1 MESGTLLS
9 HVDTDLVTRDQLALV
24 ETPDATRSFKPVPH
38 IELINTLEHV
48 LKLNQITIRKEQF
61 ALRRDGAT
69 LFGVLQLAYQ
79 DTVDGMAALG
89 LRTSNNRTMSI
100 QLCAGLS
107 VFVCD
112 NMVFRG
118 DLIALNRKHTSGL
131 HLRTEI
137 SHAVLRFQ
145 DHFGRLRGEIETLK
159 ERSLSDRD
167 AKAVMHDVFT
177 RGILPIRLLPDASL
191 LYFEPFVDEF
201 RPRNAWSLHNAFT
214 AVAKEMP
221 ITTRVPAIQEL
232 GKFFGMSEGDAPAGL
247 LPALSV

>member
-1 MESGTLLS
+1 MQHGQLLS
-9 HVDTDLVTRDQLALV
+9 YIDTDLVTREQLALV

-38 IELINTLEHV
+38 IELIDTLEHV
-48 LKLNQITIRKEQF
+48 LRLNQITIRNEQF

-79 DTVDGMAALG
+79 DTLDGMAALG

-100 QLCAGLS
+100 QICAGLS

-118 DLIALNRKHTSGL
+118 DLIALNRKHTAGL
-131 HLRTEI
+131 NLRTEI
-137 SHAVLRFQ
+137 NDAVLRFQ
-145 DHFGRLRGEIETLK
+145 DHFGKLTGEIDHLK
-159 ERSLSDRD
+159 ELPLSDSQ
-167 AKAVMHDVFT
+167 AKAILHDVFVQ
-177 RGILPIRLLPDASL
+177 GILPIRLLPDASD

-221 ITTRVPAIQEL
+221 ITTRMPAIQEL
-232 GKFFGMSEGDAPAGL
+232 GRYFGMSSDVPPAQ
-247 LPALSV
+247 

>member
-1 MESGTLLS
+1 MEHGQLLS
-9 HVDTDLVTRDQLALV
+9 HVDTDLVTREQLALV
-24 ETPDATRSFKPVPH
+24 ETPFPTRSFKPVAH
-38 IELINTLEHV
+38 LELIETLEQALRKNH
-48 LKLNQITIRKEQF
+48 ITIRKEQF

-69 LFGVLQLAYQ
+69 LFGVLQLAYK
-79 DTVDGMAALG
+79 DTPDGMAALG

-107 VFVCD
+107 VLVCD

-137 SHAVLRFQ
+137 NHAVLRFQ
-145 DHFGRLRGEIETLK
+145 DHFGRLTSEIANLK
-159 ERSLSDRD
+159 DRAVSDTD
-167 AKAVMHDVFT
+167 AKAILHDVFVE
-177 RGILPIRLLPDASL
+177 GILPIRLLPDASN

-221 ITTRVPAIQEL
+221 ITTRMPAIQEL
-232 GKFFGMSEGDAPAGL
+232 GRYFGMTNPSEG
-247 LPALSV
+247 

>member
-1 MESGTLLS
+1 MEAGTLLS
-9 HVDTDLVTRDQLALV
+9 HIDTDLVTREQLALV

-38 IELINTLEHV
+38 IELIETLERV
-48 LKLNQITIRKEQF
+48 LRLNQITIRKEQF

-79 DTVDGMAALG
+79 DTPDGMAALG

-118 DLIALNRKHTSGL
+118 DLIALNRKHTAGL

-137 SHAVLRFQ
+137 NHAILRFQ
-145 DHFGRLRGEIETLK
+145 DHFGRLTGEITNLK
-159 ERSLSDRD
+159 ERSVSDTD
-167 AKAVMHDVFT
+167 AKAILHDVFVK
-177 RGILPIRLLPDASL
+177 GILPIRLLPEASN

-201 RPRNAWSLHNAFT
+201 RPRTAWSLHNAFT

-221 ITTRVPAIQEL
+221 ITTRMPAIQEL
-232 GKFFGMSEGDAPAGL
+232 GRYFGMSGGEAESEGG
-247 LPALSV
+247 

>member
-1 MESGTLLS
+1 MEPGALLS
-9 HVDTDLVTRDQLALV
+9 HIDTDLVTREQLALV

-38 IELINTLEHV
+38 IELIETLEHV
-48 LKLNQITIRKEQF
+48 LNLNQIAIRKEKEQF
-61 ALRRDGAT
+61 ALRRDGST

-79 DTVDGMAALG
+79 DTPDGMAALG

-100 QLCAGLS
+100 QICAGLS

-118 DLIALNRKHTSGL
+118 DLIALNRKHTAGL

-137 SHAVLRFQ
+137 NHAVLRFQ
-145 DHFGRLRGEIETLK
+145 DHFGRLTGEISNLK
-159 ERSLSDRD
+159 ERTVSDTD
-167 AKAVMHDVFT
+167 AKAILHDVFVK
-177 RGILPIRLLPDASL
+177 GILPIRLLPEASR

-221 ITTRVPAIQEL
+221 ITTRMPAIQEL
-232 GKFFGMSEGDAPAGL
+232 GRYFGMTA
-247 LPALSV
+247 